1 VNIRQLYVL
10 AATLGASALLISACG
25 SAETAEAPETFAGVI
40 ASLEAHE
47 GFLDTYADA
56 DGGRVLLAL
65 PVPDADTHVAAR
77 AIHLTYLRTGLGS
90 NPVGL
95 DRGASGSPHVVAF
108 IVRGGKVYLEAENN
122 RYVASSDNPAELRA
136 VSESFARSIIWS
148 GEVTATAEDGR
159 VLVDISSL
167 LVSDAL
173 NVARQLKDTE
183 QGDFTLDAARSAV
196 LPSATLTFPDN
207 IELEAFLTFASARP
221 GGEVRATAPAAEA
234 VTLTVHHSF
243 VRLPPPGFKTRD
255 FDPRMGVIAFPIADY
270 AAGLDA
276 PIERRAT
283 LRFRLEKEDPG
294 APSSPARD
302 PIVFYVDPG
311 APEPVRSALI
321 EGAGWWS
328 EAFEAAGFEDGY
340 RVEVLPDDVHPLDAR
355 YNVIQWVH
363 RQTRGWSYGSPIY
376 DPRTGEIIKAV
387 ITLGSLRVRQ
397 DRVIFEGLL
406 DAERTGSGAADDPV
420 VLALARLRQ
429 LAAHEVGHG
438 LGFPHNMAAS
448 TDDRASVMDYPAPRV
463 TLDDTGAIDVSD
475 AYAVGLGAW
484 DIANARYLYTD
495 FSDTTDEAT
504 QLNAI
509 VRTVEAGDLTF
520 VTDAHA
526 RPLGAAHPSGSLW
539 DNGAEPIAALEN
551 ALLVRAAALS
561 DFGLTN
567 VPDGAPVADLRAVIT
582 PIYLWHRYQIAAAA
596 KLIGGYRFSY
606 AVKGDGRE
614 GVTPVP
620 AANQHEALAI
630 LLSAVDPDVLALP
643 GGVAALLEPHHL
655 SWFDSPSREEFQ
667 GFSGPIFDES
677 AAAGVAAR
685 MVFDAILE
693 PARASRL
700 AAATGDDALTLAIV
714 LDTASWAVQ
723 ANLGASDTPNTP
735 NTQRRA
741 IARTVADSYVDA
753 VLALAESDAIA
764 PATAAQVDRHLA
776 FLADQFADHLEGD
789 RRIQRHLNR
798 PAAPAGSAAPAAPTP
813 PGSPIGTLS
822 GHSAMA
828 HRETCWHCGSGQP

>member
-1 VNIRQLYVL
+1 MRGRLITLCLVALCVL
-10 AATLGASALLISACG
+10 AGSAQAKRPSSALDDLGSYEELEGFFTIYWDEAAGRTLLAIQNFDTPFIYQSSLARGVGSNDLGLDRSQLGATRLVEWRRSGPKVFLVELNLQYRADSDDPQEKQAVRESFAESIIWGCKSLGEKDGATYIDLTSLALSDAHNIAGSLRRQNEGIYAIDSSRSAIYLPRTKSFPDNTEIEATVTYTGRPSGRILR
-25 SAETAEAPETFAGVI
+25 TVVPDAEAITIHIHHSFIRLPEPGYKPLSFDPRAGVI
-40 ASLEAHE
+40 GSA
-47 GFLDTYADA
+47 Y
-56 DGGRVLLAL
+56 
-65 PVPDADTHVAAR
+65 
-77 AIHLTYLRTGLGS
+77 GS
-90 NPVGL
+90 NGYTN
-95 DRGASGSPHVVAF
+95 F
-108 IVRGGKVYLEAENN
+108 
-122 RYVASSDNPAELRA
+122 
-136 VSESFARSIIWS
+136 
-148 GEVTATAEDGR
+148 
-159 VLVDISSL
+159 
-167 LVSDAL
+167 
-173 NVARQLKDTE
+173 
-183 QGDFTLDAARSAV
+183 
-196 LPSATLTFPDN
+196 
-207 IELEAFLTFASARP
+207 
-221 GGEVRATAPAAEA
+221 AAE
-234 VTLTVHHSF
+234 VGGNLTVNY
-243 VRLPPPGFKTRD
+243 G
-255 FDPRMGVIAFPIADY
+255 
-270 AAGLDA
+270 
-276 PIERRAT
+276 RRH
-283 LRFRLEKEDPG
+283 RLEKVDPT
-294 APSSPARD
+294 APIGPAVE
-302 PIVFYVDPG
+302 PIVYYVDSG
-311 APEPVRSALI
+311 VPEPVRSALV
-321 EGAGWWS
+321 EGASWWDQ
-328 EAFEAAGFEDGY
+328 AFTAAGYEDAF
-340 RVEVLPDDVHPLDAR
+340 RVEILPAGIDPMDVR